1 MNLNLY
7 DFVLGL
13 LVGVDLEK
21 YDFLPAL
28 IVSAI
33 IILCLGAT
41 FKALLTIFIKFF
53 DWRF

>member
-1 MNLNLY
+1 MTLY
-7 DFVLGL
+7 EFIVSL
-13 LVGVDLEK
+13 LIGIDLEK

-28 IVSAI
+28 IVSAV

>member
-1 MNLNLY
+1 MTLY
-7 DFVLGL
+7 EFIVDL
-13 LVGVDLEK
+13 LIGVDLEK

-28 IVSAI
+28 IVSAV

>member
-1 MNLNLY
+1 MTLY
-7 DFVLGL
+7 DFVIGL
-13 LVGVDLEK
+13 LGGIDLEK

-28 IVSAI
+28 IVSVI